1 MGVLDERRQPLAE
14 LPGVLA
20 AQVDLILRA
29 VQPEA
34 NRLIRRTAV
43 KIIFYDDDFPAYH
56 PRPP

>member
-1 MGVLDERRQPLAE
+1 MGFLDKRPQPLAE
-14 LPGVLA
+14 LPGILA
-20 AQVDLILRA
+20 AQVDLIFRA

-34 NRLIRRTAV
+34 NCLIRRTAV